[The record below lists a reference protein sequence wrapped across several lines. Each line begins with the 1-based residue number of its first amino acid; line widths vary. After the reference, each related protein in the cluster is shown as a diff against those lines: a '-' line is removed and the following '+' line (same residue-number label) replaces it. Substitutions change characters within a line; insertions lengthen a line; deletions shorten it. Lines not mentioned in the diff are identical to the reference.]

1 MRNITIERKK
11 SFFGAAVVYQV
22 YCDGKV
28 IASIR
33 NGKKTLFE
41 IDEASHSIQCILI
54 VPNTFYGDGNGGM
67 YGGGGTTV
75 SDVVNIPS
83 GSQSAELFVEQ
94 GWASLKLKLV
104 RLY

>member
-1 MRNITIERKK
+1 
-11 SFFGAAVVYQV
+11 
-22 YCDGKV
+22 
-28 IASIR
+28 
-33 NGKKTLFE
+33 
-41 IDEASHSIQCILI
+41 
-54 VPNTFYGDGNGGM
+54 M